1 MLDAYLSCCSV
12 GSGETAWIGL
22 DRPNSEWFSGLP
34 WTYVP
39 TVHTMNSYDL
49 CIFVDDAGE
58 WSGNS
63 MTCEDTNRESYSLCE
78 LDLQTTTTTTAQTT
92 TVYSKLTDGKIM

>member
-1 MLDAYLSCCSV
+1 MIDAYLYVCSV

-39 TVHTMNSYDL
+39 PVHTMNSYDL
-49 CIFVDDAGE
+49 CIFVDDTGE

-63 MTCEDTNRESYSLCE
+63 NTCEDTNRESYSLCE

-92 TVYSKLTDGKIM
+92 TVYSQLTDGKIM